1 MRGAYLNLSTADWS
15 VACAQV
21 RVVVVGFV
29 LGVAGNLLRAG
40 RDGGAVGAL
49 GTSPPT
55 RLDFWVEGRRVC
67 GVGGRGSRP
76 L

>member
-1 MRGAYLNLSTADWS
+1 MRGAYLNLSTADCS
-15 VACAQV
+15 VVCAQV
-21 RVVVVGFV
+21 KVVVGFV

-55 RLDFWVEGRRVC
+55 RLDF
-67 GVGGRGSRP
+67 
-76 L
+76 